1 MRPAAPAAAVDA
13 AAGPSPARPPS
24 LQGRLLRWVL
34 GLVGALWVSATVLGW
49 ITARHE
55 LDELLDGHLAQ
66 AAALLVV
73 QTLEPDDDP
82 APPVPAL
89 HKYARRAAFQVWHDG
104 RLVLR
109 SAEAPQRPLSGRSP
123 DEAPLRGHVD
133 VSIDG
138 RDWRV
143 FGTVSPEGSVV
154 LVGDLRRARREIL
167 TAVIVS
173 ALGPLLLVLPL
184 LAGGTWWAVRRGLR
198 PLRRLG
204 AQLAARDPRSV
215 QPLDS
220 AEAAGPG
227 ADPQVAELRP
237 LTDALDGLIARM
249 ADLLEKERR
258 FTADAAHELR
268 TPIAAIRAQAQ
279 AAMALQDDGERR
291 RALAGTLAGCDRAA
305 HLVGQLLQ
313 LSRLEAQDPAL
324 RLPVRDL
331 AALTRQQVALLA
343 GQWPARGDD
352 LLLQADAPVPVA
364 GDEALLGVLVRNLVD
379 NALRYSP
386 PGRPVQARVH
396 ADADGAAWLVV
407 EDGGPGLEAA
417 DLARLGERFFRLPG
431 QDQPGSGLGWSIVR
445 RIAAAHGAT
454 VTAGRSDALGGLAV
468 RVRFPA
474 ASALSADAGR

>member
-1 MRPAAPAAAVDA
+1 MSAAPRA
-13 AAGPSPARPPS
+13 PS
-24 LQGRLLRWVL
+24 LQGHLVRLVL
-34 GLVGALWVSATVLGW
+34 GLVGALWVAATALGW
-49 ITARHE
+49 VTARHE

-73 QTLEPDDDP
+73 QTVEPEDDP
-82 APPVPAL
+82 AAPVPAL

-109 SAEAPQRPLSGRSP
+109 SSEAPERPLSGLDPS
-123 DEAPLRGHVD
+123 APPLQGHVD

-143 FGTVSPEGSVV
+143 FGTVSPGGSVV

-173 ALGPLLLVLPL
+173 ALGPPLLVLPL
-184 LAGGTWWAVRRGLR
+184 LAGGTWWAVRRGLS

-204 AQLAARDPRSV
+204 AQVARRDPRSL
-215 QPLDS
+215 QPLR
-220 AEAAGPG
+220 AADAPPG
-227 ADPQVAELRP
+227 EVAELRP
-237 LTDALDGLIARM
+237 LTDALDGLLARM

-279 AAMALQDDGERR
+279 AAMALHDEPGRR
-291 RALAGTLAGCDRAA
+291 QALAGTLAGCDRAA

-313 LSRLEAQDPAL
+313 LSRLEAQGEAAVH
-324 RLPVRDL
+324 PVRDL
-331 AALTRQQVALLA
+331 AALARQQAALLA
-343 GQWPARGDD
+343 GQWPQRSDD
-352 LLLQADAPVPVA
+352 LLLEADAPVPVA
-364 GDEALLGVLVRNLVD
+364 GDEALLGVLVRNLLD

-386 PGRPVQARVH
+386 PGRPVRVQVAR
-396 ADADGAAWLVV
+396 AADGAATLAV
-407 EDGGPGLEAA
+407 EDGGPGLEPEH
-417 DLARLGERFFRLPG
+417 LARLGERFFRLPG

-445 RIAAAHGAT
+445 RIAAAHGAQLR
-454 VTAGRSDALGGLAV
+454 AGPSEALGGLAV
-468 RVRFPA
+468 SVRFPPV
-474 ASALSADAGR
+474 LSADAAR